1 MQANVVSRLLGVVIC
16 LLILHGCSQAPER
29 TLPPTDDPLS
39 ERAAESMA
47 AGAFLAAANLSR
59 QLASTT
65 TDPALRRSYL
75 LAAAEAAAQGGDWDG
90 VRESVALL

>member
-47 AGAFLAAANLSR
+47 AGDFGIGLIH
-59 QLASTT
+59 QLEQPWS
-65 TDPALRRSYL
+65 
-75 LAAAEAAAQGGDWDG
+75 
-90 VRESVALL
+90 